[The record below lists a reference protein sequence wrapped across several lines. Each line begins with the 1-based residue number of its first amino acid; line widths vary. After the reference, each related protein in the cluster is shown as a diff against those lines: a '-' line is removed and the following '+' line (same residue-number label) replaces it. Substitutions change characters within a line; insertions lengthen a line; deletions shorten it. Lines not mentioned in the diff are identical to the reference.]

1 MPLASQD
8 MAAIAAWVRASSPGK
23 VRSPMGGWT
32 HRGPYAVL
40 WPVNPAVASYPDLSG
55 LGPRSLLLYAPAV
68 ALSAPVLDHRLGWS
82 CEALPAASERLR
94 HMLFHRWDLP
104 RPLTVGIA
112 SPSQSVNAALA
123 AEGLNVD
130 LTETAVLA
138 VPLYAITSKDRAN
151 VQEVCRSTYAVAA

>member
-1 MPLASQD
+1 
-8 MAAIAAWVRASSPGK
+8 MANDPAQLGGSA
-23 VRSPMGGWT
+23 VRSGRLWAAGRSAGRTPSC
-32 HRGPYAVL
+32 GPSIL
-40 WPVNPAVASYPDLSG
+40 HPDLSG
-55 LGPRSLLLYAPAV
+55 LGPRSLPLYAPAV
-68 ALSAPVLDHRLGWS
+68 ALSAPVLDHRLGWT
-82 CEALPAASERLR
+82 CETLPAASERLR
-94 HMLFHRWDLP
+94 HMLFHRWDLA

-112 SPSQSVNAALA
+112 SPSQSINAALA